1 MTGTAVNVIAIIV
14 GSAIGLTIKNKFP
27 EKIHHIIMQGLGLSC
42 FLIGMQMALKTSNL
56 LLIIFSIVIGGII
69 GELIGI
75 ESGLEKIGHQL
86 KMKFSRK
93 NSNEKFVEG
102 FITASLLYCIGS
114 MSTVGAVQE
123 GLNGNTD
130 ILFAK
135 SLLDG
140 VTSIAFSAAMG
151 VGVMFSAI
159 PTFLYQGGLT
169 LLAQVL
175 KDIFTPEM
183 INEITAVGGIIILG
197 IGFNLSEI
205 KKFKV
210 ANFLP
215 SLLIAFFL
223 SLYF

>member
-1 MTGTAVNVIAIIV
+1 MTGTIVNVITIIS
-14 GSAIGLTIKNKFP
+14 GSILGLILKNRFS
-27 EKIHHIIMQGLGLSC
+27 EKINHIIMQGLGLCC

-56 LLIIFSIVIGGII
+56 LLVIFSIVIGGII
-69 GELIGI
+69 GEIMGI
-75 ESGLEKIGHQL
+75 ENGLENIGHQL

-93 NSNEKFVEG
+93 NSNERFVEG
-102 FITASLLYCIGS
+102 FITASLLFCIGS
-114 MSTVGAVQE
+114 MSTVGAIQE
-123 GLNGNTD
+123 GLNGSTD

-175 KDIFTPEM
+175 KDIFTPE
-183 INEITAVGGIIILG
+183 IIIEITAVGGIIILG

-223 SLYF
+223 SLYY

>member
-1 MTGTAVNVIAIIV
+1 
-14 GSAIGLTIKNKFP
+14 
-27 EKIHHIIMQGLGLSC
+27 
-42 FLIGMQMALKTSNL
+42 
-56 LLIIFSIVIGGII
+56 
-69 GELIGI
+69 
-75 ESGLEKIGHQL
+75 
-86 KMKFSRK
+86 MKFSRK
-93 NSNEKFVEG
+93 NSNERFVEG
-102 FITASLLYCIGS
+102 FITASLLFCIGS
-114 MSTVGAVQE
+114 MSTVGAIQE

-169 LLAQVL
+169 LLAQIL
-175 KDIFTPEM
+175 KGIFTPEM
-183 INEITAVGGIIILG
+183 IIEITAVGGIIILG

-215 SLLIAFFL
+215 ALLIAFFL